1 MKNLIRIANGLIYL
15 LAAFFVLMSFDAFEE
30 GNTFWVNLGGFLI
43 HLLPAVIVFSV
54 NFFLRKKHL
63 ILGVL
68 LLGLAIF
75 AFFFFKFYRDFPE
88 NLLTAVIVLTP
99 LLYSGTT
106 HIIAFKQ
113 NIS

>member
-1 MKNLIRIANGLIYL
+1 LTLPFIKEGENMKNLIRIANGLIYL
-15 LAAFFVLMSFDAFEE
+15 LAGFFVLMSFDAFEE

-75 AFFFFKFYRDFPE
+75 AFFFFKFYRDFP
-88 NLLTAVIVLTP
+88 LI
-99 LLYSGTT
+99 YSGTI